1 MQPVA
6 FFAPF
11 GLAVALSETML
22 PRSTRLRRLLAAT
35 LLVAALAGL
44 VLLAREESG
53 RGPVARPGTSPEA
66 KSADGPALTPPGGT
80 TAPVATRAPT
90 TDALATTPAAG
101 EAQVAASSELSPEAL
116 RAALARGE
124 PGFDVLASRLE
135 APPVG
140 ITPRWT
146 PGDEWLVETWYRQ
159 EQAPSR
165 PWSGPALWR
174 FRVEREVGFRDVPC
188 LQLSVTRADDPTV
201 EPLVLWIGRDSGRL
215 VGSETTVVQQGKAAR
230 LLDTPDDGTSA
241 EPAALRA
248 PLTTA
253 PVRLPARGAL
263 ARAAPPGQ
271 TIGDLSGDRLAEAGD
286 TPEGAPAPDE
296 LTGAGGAY
304 LDIEFKDPH
313 DGTTVRQRW
322 SDSDLRWPVVSRTA
336 TTLSI
341 RRG

>member
-1 MQPVA
+1 MR
-6 FFAPF
+6 
-11 GLAVALSETML
+11 L
-22 PRSTRLRRLLAAT
+22 RSTRRRRLLAAA
-35 LLVAALAGL
+35 LLAAALAG
-44 VLLAREESG
+44 VALLAQQEG
-53 RGPVARPGTSPEA
+53 AGPDRGQGPR
-66 KSADGPALTPPGGT
+66 ADRAADPAVPAPAGAP
-80 TAPVATRAPT
+80 TAPVATGDAPRAEA
-90 TDALATTPAAG
+90 ALASPPSRRPTELAG
-101 EAQVAASSELSPEAL
+101 AELSTDEV

-146 PGDEWLVETWYRQ
+146 AGDEWLVETWYRQ

-188 LQLSVTRADDPTV
+188 VQLSVTRADDPTV

-215 VGSETTVVQQGKAAR
+215 VGSETTVVQQGKASR
-230 LLDTPDDGTSA
+230 LLDAPDDGTSA
-241 EPAALRA
+241 EPAAVRA

-263 ARAAPPGQ
+263 ALAAPPGVPFAHYR
-271 TIGDLSGDRLAEAGD
+271 GLLAEPGD
-286 TPEGAPAPDE
+286 TPEGAPAPAA

-304 LDIEFKDPH
+304 LDIEFRDPH

-322 SDSDLRWPVVSRTA
+322 SDSDLRWPVVSRTE

>member
-1 MQPVA
+1 MR
-6 FFAPF
+6 
-11 GLAVALSETML
+11 

-35 LLVAALAGL
+35 LLVAAFAGL
-44 VLLAREESG
+44 ALLAQQEG
-53 RGPVARPGTSPEA
+53 ARPDRRAGAGDQETVGSGAPSPA
-66 KSADGPALTPPGGT
+66 PAGT
-80 TAPVATRAPT
+80 TAPVATRPVS
-90 TDALATTPAAG
+90 TPAA
-101 EAQVAASSELSPEAL
+101 APASAAPTSDVPDATPLDADGL

-159 EQAPSR
+159 EQAPTR

-215 VGSETTVVQQGKAAR
+215 VGSETTVVQQGKASR
-230 LLDTPDDGTSA
+230 LLDAPDDGTSA
-241 EPAALRA
+241 APAAVRA

-263 ARAAPPGQ
+263 AMAAPPGVPF
-271 TIGDLSGDRLAEAGD
+271 DRLQEPGD
-286 TPEGAPAPDE
+286 TPEGAPAPEE

-322 SDSDLRWPVVSRTA
+322 SDSDLRWPVVSRTG
-336 TTLSI
+336 TTLSL

>member
-1 MQPVA
+1 MC
-6 FFAPF
+6 
-11 GLAVALSETML
+11 

-44 VLLAREESG
+44 VLLARQESG
-53 RGPVARPGTSPEA
+53 PAPVARPGTNPEK
-66 KSADGPALTPPGGT
+66 KSADGPTLTPPGGA

-90 TDALATTPAAG
+90 TDAPATTPASG
-101 EAQVAASSELSPEAL
+101 EAEVAAASELSPEAL
-116 RAALARGE
+116 RAAIARGE

-159 EQAPSR
+159 EQAPTR

-174 FRVEREVGFRDVPC
+174 FKVEREVGFRDVPC

-201 EPLVLWIGRDSGRL
+201 EPLILWIGRDSGRL
-215 VGSETTVVQQGKAAR
+215 VGSETTVVQQGKASR
-230 LLDTPDDGTSA
+230 LLDTPDDGTA
-241 EPAALRA
+241 ADPAAVRA

-263 ARAAPPGQ
+263 AMAAPPGAPFAHYR
-271 TIGDLSGDRLAEAGD
+271 GLLAAPGD
-286 TPEGAPAPDE
+286 TPEGAPAPGE
-296 LTGAGGAY
+296 LTGAGGAH

-322 SDSDLRWPVVSRTA
+322 SDSDLRWPVVSRTE